1 MFHPKIIF
9 RVIGYLLFLEAL
21 AITSCLG
28 LSLYGGESI
37 VMAYVWTLLILLGA
51 GALLLYL
58 GRGAKKGVSR
68 KDSYVVV
75 TLCWLI
81 FPAFAALPFYFSG
94 YMSSMTD
101 AFFEAVSGFTTTG
114 ASVIDNLEEYPPSLL
129 FWRSLTQWIGGL
141 GIVFFTV
148 AVMPVF
154 GKGNMPLLA
163 AESVGPIRTKLHPQV
178 AVTSRW
184 ILMIYLCLTVA
195 SVVSLELAG
204 MNLFDAVC
212 HSMAAVSTGGFSTKQ
227 ASIAA
232 YQSPSIEYVVT
243 LFMFL
248 GGTNFSLLYMLLIKR
263 RPGELFKD
271 GEFRTYLK
279 IIVVFTFILSVG
291 LFFTTSMNVEEA
303 FRNAIFQVVTILTTT
318 GFCTLDYMTW
328 MPLLWLM
335 VSFLM
340 YLGAC
345 TGSTTG
351 GIKCVRIRLLGRI
364 IANEFK
370 KIMHPNLIAPVKLG
384 NKVIQDRVMTSI
396 VAFILIYLGV
406 VAVGLTVNMAFGLN
420 FIEAYGLSLTSVG
433 NVGPGLGF
441 FGPANT
447 MSSLPDVLK
456 WFSCFQMLVG
466 RLEFFAVFV
475 LFTQAFWKKQ

>member
-1 MFHPKIIF
+1 MFHPNIIC
-9 RVIGYLLFLEAL
+9 RIIGNLLLLEAI
-21 AITSCLG
+21 AVSSCLG

-51 GALLLYL
+51 GLLLVFK
-58 GRGAKKGVSR
+58 GRSVEKGVSR
-68 KDSYVVV
+68 KDSYIVV

-94 YMSSMTD
+94 YLPSMTD

-114 ASVIDNLEEYPPSLL
+114 ASVIDNLEAYPPSLL

-184 ILMIYLCLTVA
+184 ILMVYFCLTIA
-195 SVVSLELAG
+195 SVVALELAG
-204 MNLFDAVC
+204 MGFFDAVC

-232 YQSPSIEYVVT
+232 YQSPSIEYVIT

-248 GGTNFSLLYMLLIKR
+248 GGMNFSLLYMLFFKG
-263 RPGELFKD
+263 RPKELFKD

-279 IIVVFTFILSVG
+279 IIFVFTFILSVG
-291 LFFTTSMNVEEA
+291 LFVSTSMDVEEA

-328 MPLLWLM
+328 MPILWLM

-340 YLGAC
+340 YFGAC

-370 KIMHPNLIAPVKLG
+370 KIMHPNLVAPVKLG
-384 NKVIQDRVMTSI
+384 DKVIQDRVMTSI
-396 VAFILIYLGV
+396 VAFILIYLGT
-406 VAVGLTVNMAFGLN
+406 VAVGLTVNMAFGLD

-441 FGPANT
+441 YGPAHT

-456 WFSCFQMLVG
+456 WFASFQMLIG
-466 RLEFFAVFV
+466 RLEFFAMFV
-475 LFTQAFWKKQ
+475 LFTRTFWKKQ

>member
-81 FPAFAALPFYFSG
+81 FPTFAALPFYFSG

>member
-195 SVVSLELAG
+195 SVVSLDLAG

>member
-1 MFHPKIIF
+1 MFHPNIIC
-9 RVIGYLLFLEAL
+9 RIIGNLLLLEAI
-21 AITSCLG
+21 AVSSCLG

-37 VMAYVWTLLILLGA
+37 VMAYVWTLLLLLGA
-51 GALLLYL
+51 GLSLVFK
-58 GRGAKKGVSR
+58 GRSVEKGVSR
-68 KDSYVVV
+68 KDSYIVV

-94 YMSSMTD
+94 YLPSMTD

-114 ASVIDNLEEYPPSLL
+114 ASVIDNLEAYPPSLL

-184 ILMIYLCLTVA
+184 ILMVYFCLTIA
-195 SVVSLELAG
+195 SVVALELAG
-204 MNLFDAVC
+204 MGFFDAVC

-232 YQSPSIEYVVT
+232 YQSPSIEYVIT

-248 GGTNFSLLYMLLIKR
+248 GGMNFSLLYMLFFKG
-263 RPGELFKD
+263 RPKELFKD

-279 IIVVFTFILSVG
+279 IIFVFTFILSVG
-291 LFFTTSMNVEEA
+291 LFVSTSMDVEEA

-328 MPLLWLM
+328 MPILWLV

-340 YLGAC
+340 YFGAC

-370 KIMHPNLIAPVKLG
+370 KIMHPNLVAPVKLG
-384 NKVIQDRVMTSI
+384 DKVIQDRVMTSI
-396 VAFILIYLGV
+396 VAFILIYLGT
-406 VAVGLTVNMAFGLN
+406 VAVGLTVNMAFGLD

-441 FGPANT
+441 YGPAHT

-456 WFSCFQMLVG
+456 WFASFQMLIG
-466 RLEFFAVFV
+466 RLEFFAMFV
-475 LFTQAFWKKQ
+475 LFTRTFWKKQ

>member
-21 AITSCLG
+21 AITFCLG

-81 FPAFAALPFYFSG
+81 FPAFATLPFYFSG

-441 FGPANT
+441 FSPANT

>member
-1 MFHPKIIF
+1 MFHPNIIC
-9 RVIGYLLFLEAL
+9 RIIGNLLLLEAI
-21 AITSCLG
+21 AVSSCLG

-51 GALLLYL
+51 GLLLVFK
-58 GRGAKKGVSR
+58 GRSVEKGVSR
-68 KDSYVVV
+68 KDSYIVV

-94 YMSSMTD
+94 YLPSMTD

-114 ASVIDNLEEYPPSLL
+114 ASVIDNLEAYPPSLL

-148 AVMPVF
+148 AVMPMF

-184 ILMIYLCLTVA
+184 ILMVYFCLTIA
-195 SVVSLELAG
+195 SVVALELAG
-204 MNLFDAVC
+204 MGFFDAVC

-232 YQSPSIEYVVT
+232 YQSPSIEYVIT

-248 GGTNFSLLYMLLIKR
+248 GGMNFSLLYMLFFKG
-263 RPGELFKD
+263 RPKELFKD

-279 IIVVFTFILSVG
+279 IIFVFTFILSVG
-291 LFFTTSMNVEEA
+291 LFVSTSMDVEEA

-328 MPLLWLM
+328 MPILWLM

-340 YLGAC
+340 YFGAC

-370 KIMHPNLIAPVKLG
+370 KIMHPNLVAPVKLG
-384 NKVIQDRVMTSI
+384 DKVIQDRVMTSI
-396 VAFILIYLGV
+396 VAFILIYLGT
-406 VAVGLTVNMAFGLN
+406 VAVGLTVNMAFGLD

-441 FGPANT
+441 YGPAHT

-456 WFSCFQMLVG
+456 WFASFQMLIG
-466 RLEFFAVFV
+466 RLEFFAMFV
-475 LFTQAFWKKQ
+475 LFTRTF